1 MSCLQEGASW
11 PGAGES
17 LVLTLKASGDLF
29 QNGVT
34 TSKGREKDTSC
45 WKHSEDLAAA
55 GEEFTNLR
63 AKTSSQAGLFSC
75 MAGSPL
81 QDAART
87 VTRILQ
93 ALASN
98 QVLFEDNLE
107 SSIGH
112 GTAIDKFIQQDY
124 PDMEVRID
132 SDDLQCV

>member
-1 MSCLQEGASW
+1 MSCLEEGVSRS
-11 PGAGES
+11 GAGES
-17 LVLTLKASGDLF
+17 LVITKKASGDLF
-29 QNGVT
+29 QNGST
-34 TSKGREKDTSC
+34 ASKGREKDTSC

-81 QDAART
+81 QDAVST

-98 QVLFEDNLE
+98 QVLFDDNLE
-107 SSIGH
+107 SSLGR
-112 GTAIDKFIQQDY
+112 GTAIDNFIQQDY
-124 PDMEVRID
+124 PAMEVRVD
-132 SDDLQCV
+132 SDDL